1 MVVSEMANNTF
12 KGENIMERKQFTF
25 YRSFFESIE
34 SLRTKKEKADA
45 YRILCDY
52 ALNGKMPDLSGA
64 SPVIATIFGFA
75 KPVLDTAHK
84 RAELAK
90 KLSDQKQMEGGTV
103 CVLHQQ
109 V

>member
-1 MVVSEMANNTF
+1 MWGKNNISIGNNSRRPQIISMVNT
-12 KGENIMERKQFTF
+12 I
-25 YRSFFESIE
+25 FESIE
-34 SLRTKKEKADA
+34 NLRTKKEKADA

>member
-1 MVVSEMANNTF
+1 MCAMMVVPETVNHLY
-12 KGENIMERKQFTF
+12 KGEKSWREN
-25 YRSFFESIE
+25 
-34 SLRTKKEKADA
+34 SLLFIGLFLKEKADA

-90 KLSDQKQMEGGTV
+90 KLSDQKQMEGGTM

>member
-1 MVVSEMANNTF
+1 
-12 KGENIMERKQFTF
+12 MERKQFTF

-34 SLRTKKEKADA
+34 NLRTKKEKADA

-90 KLSDQKQMEGGTV
+90 KLSDQKQMEGGTM